1 MKRVISAILVAVLLV
16 ACLPVTAA
24 LAAEPVQTYAQ
35 VEKLQ
40 VSEKLIAMIKEEEG
54 FSATPYWDYSQYSI
68 GYGCAVKNKNGQ
80 RVYTRAEADAIYP
93 NGITREEADALLREE
108 VKENYAA
115 PVNNFAI
122 NRGFAFNQN
131 QFDAL
136 VSFTYNV
143 GSVWMQKQYRVVR
156 WIEENLTK
164 NRLTA
169 DEELD
174 FVSSIGAWCRAG
186 DEILPALCRRRIN
199 EAKMFLFGVYS
210 GETTPRDFSYAIY
223 HAQRSTMSNGYEDMA
238 EYYIRG
244 VKMGELPIPNEAA
257 GYTFTGW
264 ALSGGSAV
272 TSSTI
277 AQSQSMIVY
286 AQWKAGSDSTDPT
299 EPEPTEPDP
308 TEPEPT
314 EPEKLPYD
322 DVEDDDWYAS
332 AVRFVYEQGLFY
344 GTSDSTFGPQDNM
357 SRAMLVTVLWRR
369 AGRPTAS
376 QEAGFEDVP
385 ETDDESCYYAVP
397 VAWAKEYG
405 IVAGVSESEFG
416 PDRSITREQLAAILY
431 RYCTVYWGV
440 QEGKMADL
448 AEFTDG
454 DQVSAYAEEAMQWAV
469 GNGIVSGMGNG
480 TLNPKGT
487 AIRAQVASMIQRTV
501 ENILT

>member
-16 ACLPVTAA
+16 ACLPMAA
-24 LAAEPVQTYAQ
+24 VQAAGSSK

-80 RVYTRAEADAIYP
+80 RVYTKAEADAIYP
-93 NGITREEADALLREE
+93 NGITREEADILLRKE
-108 VKENYAA
+108 VAENYAA

-143 GSVWMQKQYRVVR
+143 GSVWMQRQYRVVR

-199 EAKMFLFGVYS
+199 EAKMFLFGAYS

-244 VKMGELPIPNEAA
+244 AKMGELPTPKEAA

-299 EPEPTEPDP
+299 EPDPTEPDP

-332 AVRFVYEQGLFY
+332 AVRFVYEQELFY

-357 SRAMLVTVLWRR
+357 SRAMLVTVLWRH

-448 AEFTDG
+448 SEFTDG
-454 DQVSAYAEEAMQWAV
+454 GQVSAYAEEAMQWAV
-469 GNGIVSGMGNG
+469 GSGIVSGMGNG

-487 AIRAQVASMIQRTV
+487 ATRAQVASMIQRTV

>member
-357 SRAMLVTVLWRR
+357 SRAMLVTVLWRH

-448 AEFTDG
+448 SEFTDG

-469 GNGIVSGMGNG
+469 GSGIVSGMGNG

-487 AIRAQVASMIQRTV
+487 ATRAQVASMIKRTV
-501 ENILT
+501 ENTLS